1 MGFMWPPQQTQL
13 VRPNMDPPL
22 PGVWTIKMI
31 QKIQIN
37 LLLMKK
43 WSIIKQRYLFRRY
56 TIHIQTLFFNI
67 FYYFIQ
73 AIKQNFIQHITNVV
87 PYYLYFNLDIISS

>member
-1 MGFMWPPQQTQL
+1 MGFLWPPQQTQF
-13 VRPNMDPPL
+13 VRTNMDPPL
-22 PGVWTIKMI
+22 PGVWTIQMI

-43 WSIIKQRYLFRRY
+43 WSTIKQRYLFRQY

-67 FYYFIQ
+67 FYYFIH